1 VGLALLVAS
10 VLFVAFA
17 NGANDNFK
25 GVATLHGSGTLA
37 YRPALAWATITTLA
51 GSLAA
56 AWLSS
61 GLVSRF
67 TGKDLVDD
75 AVVANP
81 TFLLAVAAGA
91 SGTVLLATRLG
102 FPISTTHALTGALV
116 GAGIVVAGPSHVA
129 YGTLGRAFA
138 LPLLASPL
146 LATALTAVL
155 YAAFRQTRLA
165 LGVTHEDCICVGQ
178 RAPLAALLA
187 YGRVVPVGGGPGVS
201 VDRPE
206 RCERRYTGAVLGV
219 RAQSAL
225 NGLHVLTAGAVGFAR
240 GLNDTP
246 KILALL
252 IGAGALG
259 VHDGI
264 GLVAVAMAAGGI
276 LAARRVAHTMAHGI
290 TGMNHG
296 QGFTASLVTAALVV
310 AASPL
315 GLPVST
321 THVSCGALFGIG
333 AVNSEARWRVIGQV
347 LLAWVTTLPAAVF
360 LAAFFA
366 FLTPAVR

>member
-1 VGLALLVAS
+1 MGLGLLVAA

-37 YRPALAWATITTLA
+37 YRPALAWATVTTLA

-56 AWLSS
+56 AWLSG

-67 TGKDLVDD
+67 TGKGLVAD
-75 AVVANP
+75 AIVTDPA
-81 TFLLAVAAGA
+81 FLLAVAGGA
-91 SGTVLLATRLG
+91 SATVLLATRLG

-116 GAGIVVAGPSHVA
+116 GAGVVVAGPGEVA

-146 LATALTAVL
+146 VSLVLTSALYVAL
-155 YAAFRQTRLA
+155 RQARVA
-165 LGVTHEDCICVGQ
+165 LGVTHEHCICVGQ
-178 RAPLAALLA
+178 QAPLAALTA
-187 YGRVVPVGGGPGVS
+187 SGRIVTVGGGPGVS
-201 VDRPE
+201 VERRE
-206 RCERRYTGAVLGV
+206 RCERRYAGAVLGLPM
-219 RAQSAL
+219 QSAL
-225 NGLHVLTAGAVGFAR
+225 NSLHVLTAGAVGFAR

-246 KILALL
+246 KILAIL

-259 VHDGI
+259 IHDGI
-264 GLVAVAMAAGGI
+264 GLVAVAMAAGGV

-296 QGFTASLVTAALVV
+296 QGFAANLVTVVLVGL
-310 AASPL
+310 ASPL

-333 AVNSEARWRVIGQV
+333 AVNGEARWPVIGQV
-347 LLAWVTTLPAAVF
+347 LLAWVTTLPAAMV
-360 LAAFFA
+360 LAASFA
-366 FLTPAVR
+366 FLASAVR